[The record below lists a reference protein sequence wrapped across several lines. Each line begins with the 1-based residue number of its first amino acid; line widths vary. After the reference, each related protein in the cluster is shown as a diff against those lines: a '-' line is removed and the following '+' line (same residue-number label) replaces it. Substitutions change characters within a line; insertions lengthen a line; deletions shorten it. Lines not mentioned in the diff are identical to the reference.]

1 MTGTSTEFGG
11 VTAMSYR
18 GQKWCELYGVYRD
31 DSTQKQGEFKL
42 LQNGDSFTG
51 KWQAHKGRAWAH
63 SLDGYESSAAYNSRL
78 KNTFRHTVTDHRNGK

>member
-11 VTAMSYR
+11 VTAMSYG

-42 LQNGDSFTG
+42 FKMEIVSQ
-51 KWQAHKGRAWAH
+51 
-63 SLDGYESSAAYNSRL
+63 E
-78 KNTFRHTVTDHRNGK
+78 NGKLIKGELGHILGRVRKLRSL